1 MAYKF
6 INMKNGKIYEFYCEI
21 DIENM
26 ELKLIPLFLIYIGK
40 DENNDF
46 IRLASNK
53 MIRRLTRYRQQY
65 YFYNN
70 REKYLLL
77 V

>member
-26 ELKLIPLFLIYIGK
+26 ESKLIPQYLILYW
-40 DENNDF
+40 
-46 IRLASNK
+46 
-53 MIRRLTRYRQQY
+53 
-65 YFYNN
+65 N
-70 REKYLLL
+70 R
-77 V
+77 